1 MDFTICG
8 DTNYLT
14 DSDRK
19 KELDAMLI
27 FSNLSGTVYFSTRI
41 HNQSRSAS
49 DSIFIDVSEFEIYTM
64 YPLLGCQ
71 TMMLNL

>member
-1 MDFTICG
+1 MDFTICS

-27 FSNLSGTVYFSTRI
+27 FSNLSGTVYFPTGI
-41 HNQSRSAS
+41 QNQSRSAM
-49 DSIFIDVSEFEIYTM
+49 DNIFIDVSKFENYTTYISSIYWAVR
-64 YPLLGCQ
+64 P
-71 TMMLNL
+71 